1 MNEEQTLVERISR
14 GESSAFQEL
23 VEQNKK
29 KVYYL
34 ALDIVGN
41 HHDAEDISQ
50 EVFLKVFR
58 SFKTFKRDS
67 KLSSWLYRI
76 TVNASIDHLRKKS
89 AVPEK
94 MQDEFLEE
102 QLEHNPAGSL
112 EFASN
117 PERRAENQI
126 LQERIESA
134 LQKISAQERSAF
146 VLRHYHDLMLKDI
159 AEAMNISVG
168 TVKSYL
174 FRGIRKLQKELATY
188 RGTSGLEVNHE

>member
-1 MNEEQTLVERISR
+1 MNEEQALVERLAR
-14 GESSAFQEL
+14 GEMSAFQEL

-58 SFKTFKRDS
+58 SFQTFKRDA

-102 QLEHNPAGSL
+102 HLQHNPAGSL
-112 EFASN
+112 EFAGD
-117 PERRAENQI
+117 PERSAETRLI
-126 LQERIESA
+126 QEHIESA

-146 VLRHYHDLMLKDI
+146 VLRHYHDLMIKDI
-159 AEAMNISVG
+159 AEVMNVSVG

-174 FRGIRKLQKELATY
+174 FRGIKKLQRELAIY
-188 RGTSGLEVNHE
+188 RMPSGLEVNHD

>member
-1 MNEEQTLVERISR
+1 LNEEQALVERLTR
-14 GESSAFQEL
+14 GETSAFQEL

-58 SFKTFKRDS
+58 SFQTFKRDAR
-67 KLSSWLYRI
+67 LSSWLYRI

-102 QLEHNPAGSL
+102 HLPHNPAGSL
-112 EFASN
+112 EFTGD
-117 PERRAENQI
+117 PERSAETRLI
-126 LQERIESA
+126 QEHIENA

-146 VLRHYHDLMLKDI
+146 VLRHYHDLMIKDI
-159 AEAMNISVG
+159 AEVMNVSVG

-174 FRGIRKLQKELATY
+174 FRGIKKLQRELAIY
-188 RGTSGLEVNHE
+188 RTPSGLEVNHE

>member
-1 MNEEQTLVERISR
+1 MNEEQALVERLAR
-14 GESSAFQEL
+14 GEMSAFQEL

-58 SFKTFKRDS
+58 SFQTFKRDA

-89 AVPEK
+89 AVPER

-102 QLEHNPAGSL
+102 HLQHNPAGSL
-112 EFASN
+112 EFAGD
-117 PERRAENQI
+117 PERSAETRLI
-126 LQERIESA
+126 QEHIESA

-146 VLRHYHDLMLKDI
+146 VLRHYHDLMIKDI
-159 AEAMNISVG
+159 AEVMNVSVG

-174 FRGIRKLQKELATY
+174 FRGIKKLQRELAIY
-188 RGTSGLEVNHE
+188 RMPSGLEVNHD

>member
-1 MNEEQTLVERISR
+1 LNEEQALVERLAR
-14 GESSAFQEL
+14 GEMSAFQEL

-58 SFKTFKRDS
+58 SFQTFKRDA

-89 AVPEK
+89 AVPER

-102 QLEHNPAGSL
+102 HLQHNPAGSL
-112 EFASN
+112 EFAGD
-117 PERRAENQI
+117 PERSAETRLI
-126 LQERIESA
+126 QEHIESA

-146 VLRHYHDLMLKDI
+146 VLRHYHDLMIKDI
-159 AEAMNISVG
+159 AEVMNVSVG

-174 FRGIRKLQKELATY
+174 FRGIKKLQRELAIY
-188 RGTSGLEVNHE
+188 RMPSGLEVNHD